1 MLNAAR
7 GYPAQSKTPLIPA
20 HRASLRAFTPVF
32 DGLWTPQM
40 RLCWKSRAEGPGP
53 ATAIPRE
60 GRAIESLLR
69 HSRQTAAPRFMQ
81 RRACAQVEVRLF
93 YAFFRGSAAGLRLR
107 VSGVTSTS
115 VACVMNPASDVPR
128 GLS

>member
-1 MLNAAR
+1 MRL
-7 GYPAQSKTPLIPA
+7 YWKSKAGDQVPPRA
-20 HRASLRAFTPVF
+20 PHARAS
-32 DGLWTPQM
+32 
-40 RLCWKSRAEGPGP
+40 
-53 ATAIPRE
+53 

-69 HSRQTAAPRFMQ
+69 HSRQTAALRFMQ
-81 RRACAQVEVRLF
+81 GRACAQAEVRLF

-128 GLS
+128 GLSRLEEHTSELQSLRHLVCRLLLEKK

>member
-7 GYPAQSKTPLIPA
+7 GHPTQSKIPLIPA
-20 HRASLRAFTPVF
+20 HSA
-32 DGLWTPQM
+32 WTRVNALVLQIQ
-40 RLCWKSRAEGPGP
+40 RRGPGP
-53 ATAIPRE
+53 AAGIPTR
-60 GRAIESLLR
+60 GRAIERPSDRTIESLLR
-69 HSRQTAAPRFMQ
+69 QCRQTAAPRFMQ
-81 RRACAQVEVRLF
+81 RRACAQSEVRLF

>member
-1 MLNAAR
+1 PEEEKSWGCWGEWRIVRGVHAR
-7 GYPAQSKTPLIPA
+7 LRRAMDARKCACAGNPGPRARVPPQVPHA
-20 HRASLRAFTPVF
+20 RAS
-32 DGLWTPQM
+32 D
-40 RLCWKSRAEGPGP
+40 
-53 ATAIPRE
+53 
-60 GRAIESLLR
+60 RAIESLLR